1 MQRILFTTFLLTCVL
16 TLTVSAQYGQGP
28 SSPAYGRSET
38 AGASNV
44 NVNGATVTMPDSY
57 KEYPNASKQFTG
69 AEVSLEGRVYEINA
83 AANRIVVQ
91 QEKSGKL
98 FNIPLSLKTKLRADK
113 QTELAGRMN
122 LNLGDFKPGQF
133 VRVTYSNPGPKVLE
147 VRLRRK
153 KG

>member
-1 MQRILFTTFLLTCVL
+1 MRRLLFATFLLTCVL
-16 TLTVSAQYGQGP
+16 TLTASAQYGQGP
-28 SSPAYGRSET
+28 SSPAYTHTEYPGTS
-38 AGASNV
+38 

-83 AANRIVVQ
+83 AANRIVVE

-98 FNIPLSLKTKLRADK
+98 FNIPLGPKTKLRADK
-113 QTELAGRMN
+113 QTELAGSTD
-122 LNLGDFKPGQF
+122 LNISDFKPGQF
-133 VRVTYSNPGPKVLE
+133 IRITYSNPGPKVLE

>member
-1 MQRILFTTFLLTCVL
+1 MRRILFTTFLLTCVL
-16 TLTVSAQYGQGP
+16 TLTASAQYGQGP

-38 AGASNV
+38 AGAS

-113 QTELAGRMN
+113 QTELAGRTD
-122 LNLGDFKPGQF
+122 L
-133 VRVTYSNPGPKVLE
+133 SI
-147 VRLRRK
+147 
-153 KG
+153 